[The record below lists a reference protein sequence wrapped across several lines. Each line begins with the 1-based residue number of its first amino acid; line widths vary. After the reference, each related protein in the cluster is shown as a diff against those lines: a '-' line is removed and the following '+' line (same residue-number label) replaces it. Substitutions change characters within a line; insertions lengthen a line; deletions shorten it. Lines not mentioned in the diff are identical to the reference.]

1 MKQRKLITISFV
13 VGLLALVLGSTAALG
28 QEGTSQIGDRFQVR
42 LANILGIDTTTL
54 VNAFSQAR
62 AEVKTQE
69 IEERI
74 QDLLASGKITED
86 QVDEVR
92 EKMENHKHG
101 KVGPKG
107 PLSPE
112 QIEERIQDLL
122 ASGKITE
129 DQVDEVREK
138 MENRKMKPLR
148 PNGSSGYG
156 SNQVSTQLT

>member
-42 LANILGIDTTTL
+42 QANILGIDTTTL

-92 EKMENHKHG
+92 EKMEN
-101 KVGPKG
+101 
-107 PLSPE
+107 
-112 QIEERIQDLL
+112 
-122 ASGKITE
+122 
-129 DQVDEVREK
+129 
-138 MENRKMKPLR
+138 RKMKPLR